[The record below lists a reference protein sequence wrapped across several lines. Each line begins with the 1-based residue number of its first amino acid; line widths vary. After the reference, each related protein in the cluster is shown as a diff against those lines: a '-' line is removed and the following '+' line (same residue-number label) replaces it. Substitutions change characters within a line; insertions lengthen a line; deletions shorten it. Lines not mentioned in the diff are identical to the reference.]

1 MYIKFKKKNI
11 YYEKHG
17 NKNKYIFILPGW
29 GNTKNTFQN
38 MIEFLKAD
46 YTIYILDYP
55 SFGNSDT
62 IEEVLTIYDYVSIIE
77 KIINKEKI
85 TNPTIIAHSFGGRI
99 ASILIGKNK
108 LKIDKLILID
118 VAGIKR
124 KKTLKVFLKEK
135 IFKLINFL
143 TKNKY
148 KEKLMKIFASSDY
161 KELKKSMR
169 KTFQNIINENLTKYY
184 KEIENETL
192 IIWGEKDK
200 DTPLRDAKKLEKI
213 IKNSALIIYKNRTH
227 YSYLE
232 EPYLTN
238 KVIKILLKKED

>member
-29 GNTKNTFQN
+29 GNTRKTFQN
-38 MIEFLKAD
+38 MIESLKDD

-62 IEEVLTIYDYVSIIE
+62 IDKVLTIYDYVSIIE
-77 KIINKEKI
+77 KIIKLEKI

-148 KEKLMKIFASSDY
+148 KEKLMKVFASSDY

-169 KTFQNIINENLTKYY
+169 KTFQNIINEDLTKYY

-238 KVIKILLKKED
+238 KIIKILLKKED